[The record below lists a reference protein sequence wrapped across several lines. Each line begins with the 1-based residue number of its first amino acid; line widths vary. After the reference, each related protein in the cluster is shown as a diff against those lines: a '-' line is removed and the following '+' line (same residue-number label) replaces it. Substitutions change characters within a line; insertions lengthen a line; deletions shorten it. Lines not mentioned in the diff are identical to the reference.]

1 MKAFLI
7 AVVMASA
14 ACSQFQQLGTDLE
27 RGHEGY
33 DAQRNRTA
41 LNEANR
47 HLQKGNYLEALASL
61 DSYQGEV
68 TDPKVYVMRAQAALG
83 MGKLE
88 EADGHLIAA
97 ITLAP
102 KSAPIALLRA
112 SVTEARGLW
121 EPAAEQ
127 FEQAFLLDPK
137 SRAALDGECRCLVAA
152 GQPEEALFFLQSE
165 AATFGKD
172 DEYWRTAANIAFAA
186 QNFGYCAEYSAKA
199 LALGAKD
206 EALVEQRL
214 FSLCL
219 SGDFATAVK
228 EGARLPLG
236 RLTPEVQ
243 ITLGRAAMVVNQPAF
258 AADAFQEFLAS
269 NPTDASAWL
278 DLARAQFLAGR
289 IERAQQSAES
299 VLELAP
305 ANFHAHA
312 LRGHAL
318 TRLGRLEAAEA
329 AYRQARHHGADLEE
343 SGSWMARLADRQ
355 AQEGLIPVPASAD
368 QEGGSGN

>member
-1 MKAFLI
+1 MKAFLVT
-7 AVVMASA
+7 AVLASV
-14 ACSQFQQLGTDLE
+14 ACSQFQKLGTDLE

-41 LNEANR
+41 MNDAHR
-47 HLQKGNYLEALASL
+47 HLQKGNYLEASASL
-61 DSYQGEV
+61 NSYQGEV
-68 TDPKVYVMRAQAALG
+68 VDPKVYVMRAQAALG
-83 MGKLE
+83 MGKIE
-88 EADGHLIAA
+88 EAEGHLTAA
-97 ITLAP
+97 TTLAP

-121 EPAAEQ
+121 AAAAEQ

-152 GQPEEALFFLQSE
+152 GKPDEALFFLQSE
-165 AATFGKD
+165 ADQFGNSA
-172 DEYWRTAANIAFAA
+172 EYWRTAANIAFAA
-186 QNFGYCAEYSAKA
+186 KEFGFCAEYSARA
-199 LALGAKD
+199 LALGTKD

-243 ITLGRAAMVVNQPAF
+243 ITLGRAAMLVNQPSF
-258 AADAFQEFLAS
+258 ATDAFQEFLAS

-289 IERAQQSAES
+289 IERARQSAES
-299 VLELAP
+299 VLALEP
-305 ANFHAHA
+305 TNFQAHA

-318 TRLGRLEAAEA
+318 TRLGFFEAAEA
-329 AYRQARHHGADLEE
+329 AYRQSRYHGAGPEETASWLACLEE
-343 SGSWMARLADRQ
+343 RRG
-355 AQEGLIPVPASAD
+355 QEGLIPVPASAA